1 MLGQGPDNRTCVRLR
16 HAGCPAQGPPDTL
29 LMMTMTM
36 VMMMVTVM
44 VVQLKVP
51 RIHQQRS
58 KQLGGGWGGMVME
71 IRCVGCVGT
80 TEKTLSA
87 PAKNTH
93 LLILTSHKTAA
104 FTINNKASVLFYSSG
119 KNRGGIA

>member
-1 MLGQGPDNRTCVRLR
+1 MPG
-16 HAGCPAQGPPDTL
+16 
-29 LMMTMTM
+29 
-36 VMMMVTVM
+36 
-44 VVQLKVP
+44 VQLKVP

-58 KQLGGGWGGMVME
+58 KQLGGGAGGVVME

-87 PAKNTH
+87 SAKNTH

-119 KNRGGIA
+119 KNGGGIA

>member
-1 MLGQGPDNRTCVRLR
+1 MDGWWPDRLLGQGPDNRTCVRLR
-16 HAGCPAQGPPDTL
+16 HAGCPAQGPPDTPAKIK
-29 LMMTMTM
+29 TTWWWIGRDGYGNP
-36 VMMMVTVM
+36 
-44 VVQLKVP
+44 VP
-51 RIHQQRS
+51 
-58 KQLGGGWGGMVME
+58 
-71 IRCVGCVGT
+71 CVGT

-119 KNRGGIA
+119 KNGGGVA

>member
-1 MLGQGPDNRTCVRLR
+1 MPG
-16 HAGCPAQGPPDTL
+16 
-29 LMMTMTM
+29 
-36 VMMMVTVM
+36 
-44 VVQLKVP
+44 VQLKVP

-58 KQLGGGWGGMVME
+58 KQLGGGLGGMVME

-119 KNRGGIA
+119 RNRGGS

>member
-1 MLGQGPDNRTCVRLR
+1 
-16 HAGCPAQGPPDTL
+16 
-29 LMMTMTM
+29 
-36 VMMMVTVM
+36 
-44 VVQLKVP
+44 
-51 RIHQQRS
+51 
-58 KQLGGGWGGMVME
+58 ME

-104 FTINNKASVLFYSSG
+104 FTINNKTSELFYSSG
-119 KNRGGIA
+119 KNGGGIAQQVGILMFLTMTMIEITTTVQCNDNDRNYSEKDDSWKCATSVALVGTAGCTFPCKIEIK

>member
-1 MLGQGPDNRTCVRLR
+1 MPG
-16 HAGCPAQGPPDTL
+16 
-29 LMMTMTM
+29 
-36 VMMMVTVM
+36 
-44 VVQLKVP
+44 VQLKVP

-58 KQLGGGWGGMVME
+58 KQLGGGLGGMAME

-119 KNRGGIA
+119 KNGGGIA